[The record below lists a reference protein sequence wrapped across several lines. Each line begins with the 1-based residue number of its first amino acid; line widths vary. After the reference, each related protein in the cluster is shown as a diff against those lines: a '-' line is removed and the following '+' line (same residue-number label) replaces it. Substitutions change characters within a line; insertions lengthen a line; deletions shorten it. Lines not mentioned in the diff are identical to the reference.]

1 MREEAKAF
9 HELKTPGPGLTP
21 ALGQQPWMLQDV
33 LAHRPMEIEAIIG
46 QTCAFADEVGVPC
59 PALRTLLPLLHGLAA
74 HGALKL

>member
-1 MREEAKAF
+1 
-9 HELKTPGPGLTP
+9 
-21 ALGQQPWMLQDV
+21 
-33 LAHRPMEIEAIIG
+33 MEIEAIIG